1 MRIPPSS
8 ILVHHIT
15 GIDDEQLKGLLTGDT
30 DAVVT
35 LLSDDEDNLKAL
47 ELAYKMG
54 VPRLVVRPND
64 LSNAAE
70 MAELGA
76 LTIDPTS
83 AMVNLLEQ
91 TVVAP
96 QNTSILLG
104 QDSGREVVQVTV
116 SNKDIDGMLLRDL
129 RLPSD
134 VLFMDLTR
142 GDSVILPNGYT
153 RLQLNDDVTIV
164 GRGDSLTEAKLKI
177 GY

>member
-1 MRIPPSS
+1 M
-8 ILVHHIT
+8 
-15 GIDDEQLKGLLTGDT
+15 KGLLTGDT

-47 ELAYKMG
+47 ELAYKTG

-70 MAELGA
+70 MAEMGA

-91 TVVAP
+91 TVKAP
-96 QNTSILLG
+96 QNTSILLR

-142 GDSVILPNGYT
+142 GDNVILPNGYT
-153 RLQLNDDVTIV
+153 RVQLNDDITIV